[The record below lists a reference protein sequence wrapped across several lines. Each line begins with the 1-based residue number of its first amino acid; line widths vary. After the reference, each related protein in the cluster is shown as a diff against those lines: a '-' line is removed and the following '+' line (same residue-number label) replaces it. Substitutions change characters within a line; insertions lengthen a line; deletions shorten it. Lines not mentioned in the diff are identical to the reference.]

1 MEKNRPF
8 SRRIH
13 WGYKEN
19 EKRKLARIK
28 KMYFETNKRRLKQDT
43 LYDFVVHSLRGGEVT
58 SMRGPANT
66 DEKQLTNITKAET
79 LNEDTL

>member
-8 SRRIH
+8 SRRIQ
-13 WGYKEN
+13 WRYKQN

-28 KMYFETNKRRLKQDT
+28 KMYFETNKLRLKQDT
-43 LYDFVVHSLRGGEVT
+43 LYDFVVHGLRGREVT

-66 DEKQLTNITKAET
+66 HEKQLISITKAET
-79 LNEDTL
+79 LNEDML